1 MPQIASLAEFNRN
14 QTKMLEQL
22 AETKQP
28 IYLTRNGAKS
38 VVVMDTEAFENSML
52 NRESL
57 KEEELK
63 IYQGLMRGMSD
74 YVEGRTL
81 TKDEFRRR
89 VAEKNFEKNG
99 SQV

>member
-52 NRESL
+52 NWDNV
-57 KEEELK
+57 KQEELK
-63 IYQGLMRGMSD
+63 IYQSLMRGMED
-74 YVEGRTL
+74 YVEGKTL
-81 TKDEFRRR
+81 TKDEFKRR
-89 VAEKNFEKNG
+89 VSEKNLKE
-99 SQV
+99 